1 MTEFLRRLF
10 GGRVSPEQREGVL
23 AFMAEEW
30 KLQSLQD
37 AEAARH
43 NDVLTKYGGSATP
56 DSSALAEIIP
66 SARRQSQ
73 VYADLRQRHTKLGPV
88 PDEAGAC
95 YFKWA
100 STYLAL
106 EEWASATLAW
116 FEGTEAGA
124 TPHTGRV
131 EQLLLAE
138 QRAEREA
145 RREEAKLLKRL
156 GTSAEDVRR
165 LIQKSEAE
173 AASESDRP
181 AMDE

>member
-1 MTEFLRRLF
+1 MSEFLRRLF
-10 GGRVSPEQREGVL
+10 GGRVSPEQREEVL
-23 AFMAEEW
+23 AFMADAW
-30 KLQSLQD
+30 KIQSLQD

-43 NDVLTKYGGSATP
+43 NDVLTKYGGSATL

-66 SARRQSQ
+66 SARRQSE
-73 VYADLRQRHTKLGPV
+73 VYADLRQWHTKLGPV

-95 YFKWA
+95 YFKWE

-124 TPHTGRV
+124 TPHTERV
-131 EQLLLAE
+131 EQSHLAE

-145 RREEAKLLKRL
+145 RGEEAKLLKRL
-156 GTSAEDVRR
+156 GASAEDIRR
-165 LIQKSEAE
+165 LIQESEAE
-173 AASESDRP
+173 AASELDKAR
-181 AMDE
+181 DE

>member
-1 MTEFLRRLF
+1 MTEFLWRLF

-88 PDEAGAC
+88 SDEAGAC
-95 YFKWA
+95 YFKWE

-116 FEGTEAGA
+116 FEGIEAGA

-145 RREEAKLLKRL
+145 RREEVKLLKRL
-156 GTSAEDVRR
+156 GASAEDVRR
-165 LIQKSEAE
+165 LMQESEAD
-173 AASESDRP
+173 AASDAHGE
-181 AMDE
+181 

>member
-1 MTEFLRRLF
+1 MPSFIERLF
-10 GGRVSPEQREGVL
+10 GGGITPEQREVVL

-30 KLQSLQD
+30 EIQSLQD

-43 NDVLTKYGGSATP
+43 NDVLTKYGGAATL

-66 SARRQSQ
+66 SARRMSQ
-73 VYADLRQRHTKLGPV
+73 VYADLHQRHTNLGPV

-95 YFKWA
+95 YFKWE

-138 QRAEREA
+138 QRAEGEA

-156 GTSAEDVRR
+156 GASAEDMRR
-165 LIQKSEAE
+165 LMQAPNEAE
-173 AASESDRP
+173 HNRGGGPER
-181 AMDE
+181 

>member
-1 MTEFLRRLF
+1 MSDLLRRLF

-23 AFMAEEW
+23 AFMAQSW

-37 AEAARH
+37 AEGARH
-43 NDVLTKYGGSATP
+43 NDVLTKYGGSPTL

-88 PDEAGAC
+88 PDEAGTC
-95 YFKWA
+95 YFKWE

-106 EEWASATLAW
+106 EEWATATLAW
-116 FEGTEAGA
+116 FEGIEAGA

-138 QRAEREA
+138 HRAEREA

-156 GTSAEDVRR
+156 GASAEDARR
-165 LIQKSEAE
+165 LIQEAEAE
-173 AASESDRP
+173 AASELGKASDG
-181 AMDE
+181 